1 MIETHEKI
9 RSTLIIHGNVQKAEY
24 RGRVISIGKMMNLTG
39 TVQNLSNGTVRIV
52 VEGDTTDVDRF
63 VDEIDIRNTLIK
75 VSNVERGINSEYV
88 GEYESFYKIVGEGE
102 TDERLDTA
110 AVLIKELIDV
120 TRGGFNNIGKKLE
133 DLELITKNGFD
144 KISG

>member
-1 MIETHEKI
+1 MTIEKI
-9 RSTLIIHGNVQKAEY
+9 RTAIIVHGNVQKAEY

-39 TVQNLSNGTVRIV
+39 TVQNLSNGTVRII
-52 VEGDTTDVDRF
+52 VEGDRIDVDRF
-63 VDEIDIRNTLIK
+63 CEEIDIRNTLIR
-75 VSNVERGINSEYV
+75 VSSIERGKNTEYV
-88 GEYESFYKIVGEGE
+88 GEYDSFYKIVGEGE

-110 AVLIKELIDV
+110 ADLLKELISV

-144 KISG
+144 KIGQR